1 MAERRKGRGRLL
13 LWLILVG
20 LGFGAGWYVRDR
32 QAEREVQQAAA
43 RARQEMEQVGL
54 EAIDRARRAGGDLRA
69 GAQAAADSVRAAF
82 REILGSRRESGE
94 R

>member
-1 MAERRKGRGRLL
+1 MAERRSGRGRLV

-20 LGFGAGWYVRDR
+20 LGFGAGYYARDR
-32 QAEREVQQAAA
+32 QAEREVQEAAV
-43 RARQEMEQVGL
+43 RAREEMEHAGL
-54 EAIDRARRAGGDLRA
+54 EAIERARRAGGDLRA

-82 REILGSRRESGE
+82 REILGNTRE